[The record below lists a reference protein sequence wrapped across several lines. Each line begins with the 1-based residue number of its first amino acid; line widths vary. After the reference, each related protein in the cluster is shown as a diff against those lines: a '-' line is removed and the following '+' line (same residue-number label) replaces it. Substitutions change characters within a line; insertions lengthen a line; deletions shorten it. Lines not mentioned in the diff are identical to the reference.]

1 MRFESFVSFQQGG
14 LWLWLTAEWQRH
26 DNESCLHLKR
36 DSNWHRRT
44 KSKKFKWVNMA
55 KQIERFWVLDMSWP
69 LFCVQIHFSKW
80 LGHFRLCFGFLTETV
95 SFLAQNARVSDFEF
109 SSNVLTLNDYG
120 LPPMSM
126 GFHLSLAWVYFGGQ
140 LAPKP

>member
-1 MRFESFVSFQQGG
+1 MHFKSFVSFVQGG

-55 KQIERFWVLDMSWP
+55 KQIERFRVLDMSWP
-69 LFCVQIHFSKW
+69 LFCVQFHFSRW
-80 LGHFRLCFGFLTETV
+80 LGHFRLCFGFLR
-95 SFLAQNARVSDFEF
+95 SVSDFEF
-109 SSNVLTLNDYG
+109 GSNVHDMFLQNTCIKNFCTPTNTVQVNNVL
-120 LPPMSM
+120 L
-126 GFHLSLAWVYFGGQ
+126 
-140 LAPKP
+140 